1 MAETIISL
9 LSPTLDI
16 KSPYYFNP
24 DYLHQFNMH
33 TNTAID
39 KLSEAK
45 DNYGIWKLR
54 FFDLLQFTN
63 KTGFI
68 DGTLPK
74 PDPSSPYY
82 EPWKQCNAI
91 VLHWLSNTVTDTL
104 QNHVL
109 QAETVHKAWEDLRR
123 IFVPCID
130 FKIYELRQRL
140 ATLRQGGDS
149 VAEYFGKL
157 SKAWLE
163 LKAYDPVQ
171 ECKCG
176 GCDCESEKRATEARE
191 KEQRYA
197 FLMGLNKEFD
207 YVKMKVMHK
216 KIPPSVYQAYEM
228 VVYSEAMMKWKMGGR
243 I

>member
-45 DNYGIWKLR
+45 DNYAIWKLR

-130 FKIYELRQRL
+130 FKIYELHQRL

-191 KEQRYA
+191 KE
-197 FLMGLNKEFD
+197 
-207 YVKMKVMHK
+207 
-216 KIPPSVYQAYEM
+216 
-228 VVYSEAMMKWKMGGR
+228 
-243 I
+243 